1 MKLALPGCVY
11 DNMGFGHKQRR
22 RLPLVTVGCP
32 PAAVT
37 NGSSKSSA
45 LVLSRIDACTKP
57 RSRLRRGRGSSWLAS
72 LLATWPE
79 SRRLRWRP
87 TRHSGP
93 LPVRPRV
100 TSSLRARSRT
110 VPWLLLF
117 VRFCFFAPKEGS
129 LVPRSDYVRHRIHAD
144 RRNVTGFAAQVIPS
158 KCTRN
163 WASVSNIGY
172 HGSTH

>member
-1 MKLALPGCVY
+1 
-11 DNMGFGHKQRR
+11 MGFGHKQRR

-117 VRFCFFAPKEGS
+117 VRFCFFLLRRALLYLG
-129 LVPRSDYVRHRIHAD
+129 RITYA
-144 RRNVTGFAAQVIPS
+144 TGFTLTAAMSRDLRRCTRVIPS

>member
-1 MKLALPGCVY
+1 
-11 DNMGFGHKQRR
+11 MGFGHKQRR

-57 RSRLRRGRGSSWLAS
+57 RRLAS
-72 LLATWPE
+72 SLPPSARSWQQLAGFYP
-79 SRRLRWRP
+79 RCLARKPRWRP

-117 VRFCFFAPKEGS
+117 VRFCFLLLRRALLYLG
-129 LVPRSDYVRHRIHAD
+129 RITYA
-144 RRNVTGFAAQVIPS
+144 TGFTLTAAMSRDLRRCTRVIPS